1 MRKYLILPLLL
12 TLAAALSAP
21 LAFAQTT
28 GTVKGVCKDVDG
40 KPIVG
45 ADVEW
50 VSPESGHT
58 YKLKTNNKGEYFSL
72 GIVPGKYN
80 VKLSKDGKE
89 LFHLNGINVGVDETE
104 VPFDLK
110 KEQAAA
116 AQGQGLTPEQ
126 AKAQSEAAAK
136 AESDK
141 KVVGTLNEKLNAART
156 ASAAGDY
163 DTAIATLNE
172 ANQLD
177 PNRDLIWYALGDAYR
192 MSATKQTDPAEK
204 QKRFEMAAADYQK
217 AIDLRTASEGSQK
230 DPDNNLKMAAYY
242 NNLADAYQKS
252 RKVDEAVANYTKAAQ
267 LDPAHAAGYWFNI
280 GAVLTN
286 AGKVDEAIVAFDKVI
301 AADPTKAE
309 AYYQK
314 GINLIGKA
322 TLKGDKME
330 APPGTAEAFQKYL
343 ELDPNGRF
351 AQPAKDML
359 TSIGATVETGYGN
372 KKKPVKK

>member
-1 MRKYLILPLLL
+1 
-12 TLAAALSAP
+12 
-21 LAFAQTT
+21 
-28 GTVKGVCKDVDG
+28 
-40 KPIVG
+40 
-45 ADVEW
+45 VEW
-50 VSPESGHT
+50 VSPESGHS

-89 LFHLNGINVGVDETE
+89 LFHLNGITVGLDETE

-110 KEQAAA
+110 KEQVAA

-126 AKAQSEAAAK
+126 AKAQQEAAAK
-136 AESDK
+136 AAAATK
-141 KVVGTLNEKLNAART
+141 TIGTLNQKLSAANAAN
-156 ASAAGDY
+156 AAGDY
-163 DTAIATLNE
+163 ETAITTLND
-172 ANQLD
+172 ANQID
-177 PNRDLIWYALGDAYR
+177 GTHPETWASLGDAYR
-192 MSATKQTDPAEK
+192 LSAAKQTDPAEK

-217 AIDLRTASEGSQK
+217 AIDLRTASEAAQK
-230 DPDNNLKMAAYY
+230 DADNGVKMAAYY
-242 NNLADAYQKS
+242 NNLGDAYQKS
-252 RKVDEAVANYTKAAQ
+252 RKVDEAVASYTKAAQ

-286 AGKVDEAIVAFDKVI
+286 AGRVDEAIAAFDKVI
-301 AADPTKAE
+301 AADPSKSE

-359 TSIGATVETGYGN
+359 TSIGATVETGYGT